1 MGLPEVIINF
11 NSKASNV
18 IERSGRG
25 IVALVIQDSTKQI
38 ESASYKGLE
47 EVNKEDYTAENYDY
61 ISMIFKGAPNKVIVE
76 RASEVT
82 DYTEVLQRLK
92 SKRFNYLTIPKIVE
106 GQAEAIVSWIKNC
119 RNNDKKTFKA
129 VLPNVAADYEGVI
142 NFSTDKVKVG
152 SKVYSTAEY
161 CPRIAGI
168 LAGLSL
174 SRSATYLVLSEVE
187 AIEENENPNDAV
199 DEGKLILISDGEKIK
214 IARGVNSLVTLTDD
228 KSEDFK
234 KIKIVE
240 AMDLVKDDIRET
252 FEDSYVGQVIN
263 DYDNKSLFLAAIN
276 SYFKE
281 LEGDNI
287 LDSNSENKADINVS
301 AQKKYLIEKQVD
313 VTNLND
319 QQVKEYNTGSKVFVT
334 SSVKFV
340 DAMEDLYFDIN
351 M

>member
-38 ESASYKGLE
+38 ESAAYKGLE

-61 ISMIFKGAPNKVIVE
+61 ISMIFKGSPNKVIVE

-92 SKRFNYLTIPKIVE
+92 S
-106 GQAEAIVSWIKNC
+106 
-119 RNNDKKTFKA
+119 
-129 VLPNVAADYEGVI
+129 
-142 NFSTDKVKVG
+142 
-152 SKVYSTAEY
+152 
-161 CPRIAGI
+161 
-168 LAGLSL
+168 
-174 SRSATYLVLSEVE
+174 
-187 AIEENENPNDAV
+187 
-199 DEGKLILISDGEKIK
+199 K